1 MGGVQDKRK
10 TAVFRW
16 LMIYSRPLIAA
27 LLIVNIF
34 VAGTYS
40 YLTTPANSGS
50 LIAASTANVEDAS
63 ADILLLSELPTLE
76 VLTADLMVEQAIRE
90 CRVWGPRSTVKEFDD
105 LVTVLDSDG
114 GFPEVKSVEVQA
126 APTYM
131 VFVDARDRSSQSRQI
146 MQELKAVEVDNFR
159 IQREEGDIISVG
171 VFSRRDLADRQQQ
184 KVADLGY
191 PTDVEVMERSQTVF
205 TLQAY
210 IDASSP
216 HYVLSSHECS
226 LDQGDQVSQYSLH

>member
-1 MGGVQDKRK
+1 MGGVQDNRT
-10 TAVFRW
+10 TAIFRW
-16 LMIYSRPLIAA
+16 LMIYSRPLIAT
-27 LLIVNIF
+27 LLVVNIF

-40 YLTTPANSGS
+40 YFTSPAD
-50 LIAASTANVEDAS
+50 LVPVVTASTPNVEDTS
-63 ADILLLSELPTLE
+63 ADILLLSELPALE
-76 VLTADLMVEQAIRE
+76 VPVADSQVGQAIRE

-105 LVTVLDSDG
+105 LVSVLDTDG

-146 MQELKAVEVDNFR
+146 MQELKAVDVDNFR
-159 IQREEGDIISVG
+159 IQKEDGDIISVG

-226 LDQGDQVSQYSLH
+226 LDKGDQVSQYSLH